1 MNSSYL
7 HPRSFRRVAGFTLI
21 ELLIVLAI
29 LGILMGLMFPVVSG
43 VMESARRAQAKTDL
57 VNIVNAIKSY
67 YTEYG
72 RMPTLASGDDADE
85 ATMGWFQ
92 GPQTG
97 GNYNN
102 QIVRVLLGEDYQG
115 LNPRKRV
122 FLEERPAKPDGLGGW
137 KNGIDPNEK
146 IFYDPWGTPYAI
158 KVDVS
163 YDGRLEYYDPAQKQN
178 IFTSVLAVSFGKN
191 KVQQDITKSTDK
203 DQKVDD
209 IVSFQ

>member
-1 MNSSYL
+1 MG
-7 HPRSFRRVAGFTLI
+7 AFTLM
-21 ELLIVLAI
+21 ELLIVIAI
-29 LGILMGLMFPVVSG
+29 LGILMGLLFPAVSG
-43 VMESARRAQAKTDL
+43 AMESARRSQAKTDCI
-57 VNIVNAIKSY
+57 NIVNAIKSY

-72 RMPTLASGDDADE
+72 RMPTLASGDDATE
-85 ATMGWFQ
+85 AAAGWFQ

-97 GNYNN
+97 GNYND
-102 QIVRVLLGEDYQG
+102 QIVRILMGENVDG

-122 FLEERPAKPDGLGGW
+122 FLEGRPAKGKSGEW
-137 KNGIDPNEK
+137 KNGIGEDDN

-158 KVDVS
+158 KVDIS
-163 YDGRLEYYDPAQKQN
+163 YDGRLEYYDPAYKQN
-178 IFTSVLAVSFGKN
+178 IFTSVLVVSFGKN